1 MIAMVFI
8 DGSITVV
15 NSITEQIE
23 TATTIRE
30 TK

>member
-1 MIAMVFI
+1 MIAMILI

-23 TATTIRE
+23 TATVIRE
-30 TK
+30 AK